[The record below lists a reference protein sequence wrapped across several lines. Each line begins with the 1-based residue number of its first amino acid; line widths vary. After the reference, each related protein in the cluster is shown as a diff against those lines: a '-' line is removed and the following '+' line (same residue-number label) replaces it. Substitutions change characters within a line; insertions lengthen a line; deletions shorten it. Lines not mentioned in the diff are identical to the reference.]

1 MRLKIGSTY
10 QKAVTIIEKLKEG
23 NASIFICGKS
33 GTGKTT
39 LSSDI
44 IIRNLLESG
53 VRIVVIDHRHAV
65 SLPADLEP
73 YVHRQD
79 VSQKPL
85 KLHLFGTSA
94 NPADASASFVD
105 TVASVIRLSDGQKPL
120 LLSLL
125 EKVLRD
131 SPAPNEALE
140 RLHLEIQNS
149 RSLAAPGLEKA
160 LTPLWGQKFFENGDF
175 EIFSGITLLE
185 LDSFPPST
193 QHIVEEVVFAAL
205 LREATRED
213 FPPTFLY
220 LDELSNFP
228 LHQTSALGKILN
240 EGRKYGLYC
249 LLVAQSICNFKAGQR
264 ILLQQCKYA
273 MYFQPADDEIR
284 MCARFISSSG
294 GTKLTSMLKSLQV
307 GEFLVSGPVYVGDSD
322 TPTTKP
328 LVAIVSHQ
336 RMSFLPVIHRRFR
349 CLLTPSQF
357 SHQHRSIFFHHWM
370 NLTVAT
376 IAMMKIPLKTMSLSQ
391 SQRMSILPC
400 QVHLVSFPLPQYRP
414 VKRSPSH
421 QSKTCPHLSKL
432 SHPSLH
438 RTGLVLVMIIIVL
451 HGHKRNPLIVPVWNL
466 ILATQILAPLYEKTT
481 NASSSLQISN
491 HKNFTS
497 IQTSIITM
505 KR

>member
-39 LSSDI
+39 LSSNI
-44 IIRNLLESG
+44 TRNLLEAAG

-79 VSQKPL
+79 VSQKPI

-94 NPADASASFVD
+94 NPADAAASFVD

-120 LLSLL
+120 LISLL
-125 EKVLRD
+125 EKSLRD
-131 SPAPNEALE
+131 SPASDEALE

-160 LTPLWGQKFFENGDF
+160 LSPLWGQKFFENGDF
-175 EIFSGITLLE
+175 EISPGITLLE
-185 LDSFPPST
+185 LGSFPSST

-205 LREATRED
+205 LREATHED

-249 LLVAQSICNFKAGQR
+249 LLVAQSIRNFKAEQR

-284 MCARFISSSG
+284 MCARLIGSSG

-328 LVAIVSHQ
+328 LVVHSKPPENVVPASDALTIPMPSDTEPILPPAQ
-336 RMSFLPVIHRRFR
+336 IDFLPPLDELDGCDDCNDEDSTQNNEFGPVTEDVYPP
-349 CLLTPSQF
+349 LPSSSCELSSASISPSKEVSEPPKQDLPTSEQIIASIASSNRPRSCYDYYSPAWPQTQPIDSSCVEFDF
-357 SHQHRSIFFHHWM
+357 SHADF
-370 NLTVAT
+370 
-376 IAMMKIPLKTMSLSQ
+376 
-391 SQRMSILPC
+391 
-400 QVHLVSFPLPQYRP
+400 
-414 VKRSPSH
+414 
-421 QSKTCPHLSKL
+421 
-432 SHPSLH
+432 
-438 RTGLVLVMIIIVL
+438 
-451 HGHKRNPLIVPVWNL
+451 
-466 ILATQILAPLYEKTT
+466 
-481 NASSSLQISN
+481 SSLVR
-491 HKNFTS
+491 KDDKRFVFTPN
-497 IQTSIITM
+497 I
-505 KR
+505 KP

>member
-1 MRLKIGSTY
+1 MKLKIGSTY

-39 LSSDI
+39 LSSNI
-44 IIRNLLESG
+44 TRNLLEAG

-79 VSQKPL
+79 VSQKPI

-94 NPADASASFVD
+94 NPADAAASFVD

-120 LLSLL
+120 LISLL
-125 EKVLRD
+125 EKSLRD
-131 SPAPNEALE
+131 SPASDEALE
-140 RLHLEIQNS
+140 RLHLEVQNS

-185 LDSFPPST
+185 LGSFPPST

-205 LREATRED
+205 LREATHED

-249 LLVAQSICNFKAGQR
+249 MLVTQSIRNFKAGQR

-273 MYFQPADDEIR
+273 MYFQPADDEVR

-307 GEFLVSGPVYVGDSD
+307 GEFMVSGPVYVGDSD

-328 LVAIVSHQ
+328 LVVHSKPPQGVIPANGTLAIPVPSDTEPI
-336 RMSFLPVIHRRFR
+336 LPPAQID
-349 CLLTPSQF
+349 LLLPLDALDDCDDEEAAPSK
-357 SHQHRSIFFHHWM
+357 SETVTENACPLLPDSPSEPSIE
-370 NLTVAT
+370 
-376 IAMMKIPLKTMSLSQ
+376 PLHLRDESSAPQVQSQ
-391 SQRMSILPC
+391 SQQMQLLRSAVFASVPMNSYYGNYNCSWPPA
-400 QVHLVSFPLPQYRP
+400 QV
-414 VKRSPSH
+414 
-421 QSKTCPHLSKL
+421 QSTTFSYPNMDFS
-432 SHPSLH
+432 
-438 RTGLVLVMIIIVL
+438 
-451 HGHKRNPLIVPVWNL
+451 PLIQSDE
-466 ILATQILAPLYEKTT
+466 A
-481 NASSSLQISN
+481 QIS
-491 HKNFTS
+491 F
-497 IQTSIITM
+497 QALITP
-505 KR
+505 

>member
-73 YVHRQD
+73 YVRRQD

-185 LDSFPPST
+185 LGSFPPST

-294 GTKLTSMLKSLQV
+294 GIKLTSMLKSLQV

-328 LVAIVSHQ
+328 LVVHSKPPEDVVPASDALTIPMPSDTEPILPPAQ
-336 RMSFLPVIHRRFR
+336 IDFLPPLDELDGCDDCNDEDSTQNNEFEPVTEDVYPPLPSSSYKLSSASISPSKEVSEPPKQD
-349 CLLTPSQF
+349 LLTPEQIIASIASSNRPRSCYDYYSPAWPQTQPIDSSCVEFDF
-357 SHQHRSIFFHHWM
+357 SHADFSFLVRKDDKRFVFTPNI
-370 NLTVAT
+370 
-376 IAMMKIPLKTMSLSQ
+376 KT
-391 SQRMSILPC
+391 
-400 QVHLVSFPLPQYRP
+400 
-414 VKRSPSH
+414 
-421 QSKTCPHLSKL
+421 
-432 SHPSLH
+432 
-438 RTGLVLVMIIIVL
+438 
-451 HGHKRNPLIVPVWNL
+451 
-466 ILATQILAPLYEKTT
+466 
-481 NASSSLQISN
+481 
-491 HKNFTS
+491 
-497 IQTSIITM
+497 
-505 KR
+505 

>member
-79 VSQKPL
+79 GSQKPL

-249 LLVAQSICNFKAGQR
+249 LVAQSICNFKAGQR

-328 LVAIVSHQ
+328 LVVHSKPPEDVVPASDSPTIPMPSDTEPILPPAQ
-336 RMSFLPVIHRRFR
+336 IDFLPPLDELDGCDDCNDEDSTQNNEFEPVTEDVYPP
-349 CLLTPSQF
+349 LPSSSCELSSASISPSKEVSEPPKQDLPTSEQIIASIASSNRPRSCYDYYSPAWPQTQPIDSSCVEFDF
-357 SHQHRSIFFHHWM
+357 SHADF
-370 NLTVAT
+370 
-376 IAMMKIPLKTMSLSQ
+376 
-391 SQRMSILPC
+391 
-400 QVHLVSFPLPQYRP
+400 
-414 VKRSPSH
+414 
-421 QSKTCPHLSKL
+421 
-432 SHPSLH
+432 
-438 RTGLVLVMIIIVL
+438 
-451 HGHKRNPLIVPVWNL
+451 
-466 ILATQILAPLYEKTT
+466 
-481 NASSSLQISN
+481 SSLVR
-491 HKNFTS
+491 KDDKRFVFTPN
-497 IQTSIITM
+497 I
-505 KR
+505 KP

>member
-39 LSSDI
+39 RSSN
-44 IIRNLLESG
+44 IIRNLLEAG

-79 VSQKPL
+79 VFQKPI

-94 NPADASASFVD
+94 NPADAAASFVD
-105 TVASVIRLSDGQKPL
+105 TVASVIGLSDGQKPL

-125 EKVLRD
+125 EKVLRN
-131 SPAPNEALE
+131 SPASDEALE
-140 RLHLEIQNS
+140 RLHLEVQNS

-185 LDSFPPST
+185 LGSFPPST

-205 LREATRED
+205 LREATHED

-249 LLVAQSICNFKAGQR
+249 MLVTQSIRNFKAGQR

-328 LVAIVSHQ
+328 LVVHSKPPEDVVPASDALTIPMPSDTEPILPPAQ
-336 RMSFLPVIHRRFR
+336 IDFLP
-349 CLLTPSQF
+349 
-357 SHQHRSIFFHHWM
+357 
-370 NLTVAT
+370 
-376 IAMMKIPLKTMSLSQ
+376 PLDELDGCDDCNDEDSTQ
-391 SQRMSILPC
+391 NNEFGPVTEDIYC

-421 QSKTCPHLSKL
+421 QSKICSHLSKL

-438 RTGLVLVMIIIVL
+438 RTGLVLIMIIIVL
-451 HGHKRNPLIVPVWNL
+451 HGHKRNPLIAPVWNS
-466 ILATQILAPLYEKTT
+466 ILATQILASLYEKMT

-491 HKNFTS
+491 PKNFTS
-497 IQTSIITM
+497 IQTSTITM

>member
-193 QHIVEEVVFAAL
+193 QHIVEEVLFAAL
-205 LREATRED
+205 LREATCED

-220 LDELSNFP
+220 LDELSNYT
-228 LHQTSALGKILN
+228 LRSSNALGRILC
-240 EGRKYGLYC
+240 EGRKQGLYA
-249 LLVAQSICNFKAGQR
+249 LLVAQSIRVFKPEQR
-264 ILLQQCKYA
+264 ILLQQCKY
-273 MYFQPADDEIR
+273 MMCFQPADEEVR
-284 MCARFISSSG
+284 MCASLLS
-294 GTKLTSMLKSLQV
+294 TKDKAKLVSTLKGLQV
-307 GEFLVSGPVYVGDSD
+307 GEFMVSGSVYVGDSD

-328 LVAIVSHQ
+328 LVVHSKSPEDVVPANGPLAIPVPSDTEPI
-336 RMSFLPVIHRRFR
+336 LPPAQID
-349 CLLTPSQF
+349 LLLPLDALDDCDDEEAAPSKPETVTENACPLLPD
-357 SHQHRSIFFHHWM
+357 SPSEPSIE
-370 NLTVAT
+370 
-376 IAMMKIPLKTMSLSQ
+376 PLHLRDESSAPQEQSQ
-391 SQRMSILPC
+391 SPQMQLLRSAVFTSVPMNSYYGNYNCSWPPA
-400 QVHLVSFPLPQYRP
+400 QVHP
-414 VKRSPSH
+414 
-421 QSKTCPHLSKL
+421 
-432 SHPSLH
+432 
-438 RTGLVLVMIIIVL
+438 
-451 HGHKRNPLIVPVWNL
+451 
-466 ILATQILAPLYEKTT
+466 ATFSYP
-481 NASSSLQISN
+481 NMDFSSLIQQDDAQIS
-491 HKNFTS
+491 F
-497 IQTSIITM
+497 QALITP
-505 KR
+505 

>member
-39 LSSDI
+39 LSSDT

-65 SLPADLEP
+65 SLPAELEP

-79 VSQKPL
+79 VSQKPI

-94 NPADASASFVD
+94 NPADAATSFVD

-185 LDSFPPST
+185 LGSFPPST

-205 LREATRED
+205 LQEATHED

-249 LLVAQSICNFKAGQR
+249 MLVAQSIRNFKAGQR

-284 MCARFISSSG
+284 VCARLISSSG

-328 LVAIVSHQ
+328 LVVHSKPPEDVVPASDSPTIPMPSDTEPILPPAQ
-336 RMSFLPVIHRRFR
+336 IDFLPPLDELDGCDDCNDEDSTQNNEFEPVTADVYPP
-349 CLLTPSQF
+349 LPSSSCEPSSASISPSKEVSDPPKQDLPTSEQIIASIASSNRPRSCYDYYSPAWPQTQPIDSSGVKFDF
-357 SHQHRSIFFHHWM
+357 SHADFS
-370 NLTVAT
+370 
-376 IAMMKIPLKTMSLSQ
+376 PLVRKDD
-391 SQRMSILPC
+391 
-400 QVHLVSFPLPQYRP
+400 
-414 VKRSPSH
+414 KRF
-421 QSKTCPHLSKL
+421 
-432 SHPSLH
+432 
-438 RTGLVLVMIIIVL
+438 V
-451 HGHKRNPLIVPVWNL
+451 
-466 ILATQILAPLYEKTT
+466 
-481 NASSSLQISN
+481 
-491 HKNFTS
+491 FTPN
-497 IQTSIITM
+497 I
-505 KR
+505 KP

>member
-39 LSSDI
+39 LSSDT

-65 SLPADLEP
+65 SLPAELEP

-79 VSQKPL
+79 VSQKPI

-94 NPADASASFVD
+94 NPADAATSFVD

-185 LDSFPPST
+185 LGSFPPST
-193 QHIVEEVVFAAL
+193 QRIVEEVVFAAL
-205 LREATRED
+205 LREATHED

-249 LLVAQSICNFKAGQR
+249 LLVAQSIRNFKAGQR

-273 MYFQPADDEIR
+273 MYFQPADDEVR
-284 MCARFISSSG
+284 MCARFISSSD

-328 LVAIVSHQ
+328 LVVHSKPPEDVVPASDALTIPMPSDTEPILPPAQ
-336 RMSFLPVIHRRFR
+336 IDFLPPLDELDGCDDCNDEDSTQNNEFGPVTEDVYPPLPSSSCELSSVSISPSKEVSEPPKQD
-349 CLLTPSQF
+349 LLTPEQIIASIASSNRPRSCYDYYSPAWPQTQPIDSSCVEFDF
-357 SHQHRSIFFHHWM
+357 SHADFS
-370 NLTVAT
+370 
-376 IAMMKIPLKTMSLSQ
+376 PLVRKDDKRFVFTPNIKT
-391 SQRMSILPC
+391 
-400 QVHLVSFPLPQYRP
+400 
-414 VKRSPSH
+414 
-421 QSKTCPHLSKL
+421 
-432 SHPSLH
+432 
-438 RTGLVLVMIIIVL
+438 
-451 HGHKRNPLIVPVWNL
+451 
-466 ILATQILAPLYEKTT
+466 
-481 NASSSLQISN
+481 
-491 HKNFTS
+491 
-497 IQTSIITM
+497 
-505 KR
+505 

>member
-1 MRLKIGSTY
+1 MRLKIGSTC

-39 LSSDI
+39 LSSNI
-44 IIRNLLESG
+44 TRNLLEAG

-79 VSQKPL
+79 VSQKPI

-94 NPADASASFVD
+94 NPTDAAASFVD

-120 LLSLL
+120 LISLL
-125 EKVLRD
+125 EKALRD

-160 LTPLWGQKFFENGDF
+160 LSPLWGQKFFENGDF

-185 LDSFPPST
+185 LGSFPPST

-205 LREATRED
+205 LREATHED

-249 LLVAQSICNFKAGQR
+249 MLVTQSIRNFKAGQR

-294 GTKLTSMLKSLQV
+294 GIKLTSMLKSLQV

-328 LVAIVSHQ
+328 LVVHSKPPEDVVPASDALTIPMPSDTEPILPPAQ
-336 RMSFLPVIHRRFR
+336 IDFLPPLDELDGCDDCNDEDSTQNNEFEPVTEDVYPPLPSSSYKLSSASISPSKEVSEPPKQD
-349 CLLTPSQF
+349 LLTPEQIIASIASSNRPRSCYDYYSPAWPQTQPIDSSCVEFDF
-357 SHQHRSIFFHHWM
+357 SHADF
-370 NLTVAT
+370 
-376 IAMMKIPLKTMSLSQ
+376 
-391 SQRMSILPC
+391 
-400 QVHLVSFPLPQYRP
+400 
-414 VKRSPSH
+414 
-421 QSKTCPHLSKL
+421 
-432 SHPSLH
+432 
-438 RTGLVLVMIIIVL
+438 
-451 HGHKRNPLIVPVWNL
+451 
-466 ILATQILAPLYEKTT
+466 
-481 NASSSLQISN
+481 SSLVR
-491 HKNFTS
+491 KDDKRFVFTPN
-497 IQTSIITM
+497 IKT
-505 KR
+505 

>member
-10 QKAVTIIEKLKEG
+10 QKSVTIAETLKEG

-39 LSSDI
+39 LSSDTI
-44 IIRNLLESG
+44 TRNLLESS

-65 SLPADLEP
+65 SLPANLEP

-79 VSQKPL
+79 VSQKPI

-94 NPADASASFVD
+94 NPADAAASFVD

-125 EKVLRD
+125 EKSLRD
-131 SPAPNEALE
+131 SPASDEALE
-140 RLHLEIQNS
+140 RLHLEVQNS

-185 LDSFPPST
+185 LGSFPPST

-205 LREATRED
+205 LREATHED

-228 LHQTSALGKILN
+228 LHQTSTLGKILN

-249 LLVAQSICNFKAGQR
+249 LLVAQSIRNFKAEQR

-273 MYFQPADDEIR
+273 MYFQSADDEIR
-284 MCARFISSSG
+284 MCARLISSSG

-328 LVAIVSHQ
+328 LVVHSKPPEDVVPASDALTIPMPSDTEPILPPAQIDFLPPLDELDGCDDCNDEDSTQNNEFEPVTEDIYPPLPSSSYKLSSASISPSKEVSEPPKQDLPTSEQIIASIASSNRPRSCYDYYSPAWPQTQPIDSSCVEFDFSHADF
-336 RMSFLPVIHRRFR
+336 SFLIREDDKRFVF
-349 CLLTPSQF
+349 TPN
-357 SHQHRSIFFHHWM
+357 I
-370 NLTVAT
+370 
-376 IAMMKIPLKTMSLSQ
+376 KP
-391 SQRMSILPC
+391 
-400 QVHLVSFPLPQYRP
+400 
-414 VKRSPSH
+414 
-421 QSKTCPHLSKL
+421 
-432 SHPSLH
+432 
-438 RTGLVLVMIIIVL
+438 
-451 HGHKRNPLIVPVWNL
+451 
-466 ILATQILAPLYEKTT
+466 
-481 NASSSLQISN
+481 
-491 HKNFTS
+491 
-497 IQTSIITM
+497 
-505 KR
+505 

>member
-1 MRLKIGSTY
+1 M
-10 QKAVTIIEKLKEG
+10 
-23 NASIFICGKS
+23 
-33 GTGKTT
+33 
-39 LSSDI
+39 
-44 IIRNLLESG
+44 
-53 VRIVVIDHRHAV
+53 
-65 SLPADLEP
+65 
-73 YVHRQD
+73 HRQD

-185 LDSFPPST
+185 LGSFPPST

-249 LLVAQSICNFKAGQR
+249 LLVAQSIRNFKAEQR

-273 MYFQPADDEIR
+273 MYFQPADDEVR

-294 GTKLTSMLKSLQV
+294 GIKLTSMLKSLQV

-328 LVAIVSHQ
+328 LVVHSKPPEDVVPASDSPTIPMPSDTEPILPPAQ
-336 RMSFLPVIHRRFR
+336 IDFLPPLDELDGCDDCNDEDSTQNNEFGPVTEDVYPPLPSSSCELSSASISPSKEVSEPPKQD
-349 CLLTPSQF
+349 LLTPEQIIASIASSNRPHSCYDYYSPAWPQTQPIDSSGVEFDF
-357 SHQHRSIFFHHWM
+357 SHADFS
-370 NLTVAT
+370 
-376 IAMMKIPLKTMSLSQ
+376 PLVRKDDKRFVFTPNIKT
-391 SQRMSILPC
+391 
-400 QVHLVSFPLPQYRP
+400 
-414 VKRSPSH
+414 
-421 QSKTCPHLSKL
+421 
-432 SHPSLH
+432 
-438 RTGLVLVMIIIVL
+438 
-451 HGHKRNPLIVPVWNL
+451 
-466 ILATQILAPLYEKTT
+466 
-481 NASSSLQISN
+481 
-491 HKNFTS
+491 
-497 IQTSIITM
+497 
-505 KR
+505 

>member
-39 LSSDI
+39 LSSNI
-44 IIRNLLESG
+44 TRNLLEAG

-79 VSQKPL
+79 VSQKPI

-94 NPADASASFVD
+94 NPADAAASFVD

-120 LLSLL
+120 LISLL
-125 EKVLRD
+125 EKSLRD
-131 SPAPNEALE
+131 SPASDEALE
-140 RLHLEIQNS
+140 RLHLEVQNS

-185 LDSFPPST
+185 LGSFPPST

-205 LREATRED
+205 LREATHED

-249 LLVAQSICNFKAGQR
+249 MLVTQSIRNFKAGQR

-328 LVAIVSHQ
+328 LVVHSKPPEDVVPASDALTIPMPSDTEPILPPAQ
-336 RMSFLPVIHRRFR
+336 IDFLP
-349 CLLTPSQF
+349 
-357 SHQHRSIFFHHWM
+357 
-370 NLTVAT
+370 
-376 IAMMKIPLKTMSLSQ
+376 PLDELDGCDDCNDEDSTQ
-391 SQRMSILPC
+391 NNEFGPVTEDIYC

-421 QSKTCPHLSKL
+421 QSKICSHLSKL

-438 RTGLVLVMIIIVL
+438 RTGLVLIIIIIVL
-451 HGHKRNPLIVPVWNL
+451 HGHKRNPLIAPVWNS

-481 NASSSLQISN
+481 NASSSLQISR

>member
-39 LSSDI
+39 LSSNI
-44 IIRNLLESG
+44 TRNLLETG

-79 VSQKPL
+79 VSQEPL
-85 KLHLFGTSA
+85 KLHLFGASD
-94 NPADASASFVD
+94 NPADAAASFVD

-120 LLSLL
+120 LISLL
-125 EKVLRD
+125 EKALRD

-160 LTPLWGQKFFENGDF
+160 LSPLWGQKFFENGDF
-175 EIFSGITLLE
+175 EISPGITLLE
-185 LDSFPPST
+185 LGSFPSST

-205 LREATRED
+205 LREATHED

-249 LLVAQSICNFKAGQR
+249 LLVAQSIRNFKAEQR

-284 MCARFISSSG
+284 MCARLIGSSG

-307 GEFLVSGPVYVGDSD
+307 GEFMVSGPVYVGDSD

-328 LVAIVSHQ
+328 LVVHSKSPEDVVPASDALTIPMPSDTEPILPPAQ
-336 RMSFLPVIHRRFR
+336 IDFLPPLDELDGCDDCNDEDSTQNNEFEPVTEDVHPP
-349 CLLTPSQF
+349 LPSSSCEPSSASISPSKEVSEPPKQDLPKSEQIIASIASSNRPRSCYDYYSPAWPQTQPIDSSCVEFDF
-357 SHQHRSIFFHHWM
+357 SHADF
-370 NLTVAT
+370 
-376 IAMMKIPLKTMSLSQ
+376 
-391 SQRMSILPC
+391 
-400 QVHLVSFPLPQYRP
+400 
-414 VKRSPSH
+414 
-421 QSKTCPHLSKL
+421 
-432 SHPSLH
+432 
-438 RTGLVLVMIIIVL
+438 
-451 HGHKRNPLIVPVWNL
+451 
-466 ILATQILAPLYEKTT
+466 
-481 NASSSLQISN
+481 SSLVR
-491 HKNFTS
+491 KDDKRFVFTPN
-497 IQTSIITM
+497 I
-505 KR
+505 KP

>member
-10 QKAVTIIEKLKEG
+10 QKAVTIAETLKEG

-39 LSSDI
+39 LSSDTI
-44 IIRNLLESG
+44 TRNLLESS

-65 SLPADLEP
+65 SLPANLEP

-79 VSQKPL
+79 VSQKPI

-94 NPADASASFVD
+94 NPADAAASFVD

-125 EKVLRD
+125 EKSLRD
-131 SPAPNEALE
+131 SPASDEALE

-149 RSLAAPGLEKA
+149 RSPAAPGLEKA

-185 LDSFPPST
+185 LGSFPPST

-205 LREATRED
+205 LREATHED

-249 LLVAQSICNFKAGQR
+249 LLVAQSIRNFKAGQR

-273 MYFQPADDEIR
+273 MYFQPADDEVR

-294 GTKLTSMLKSLQV
+294 GIKLTSMLKSLQV

-328 LVAIVSHQ
+328 LVVHSKPPENVVPASDSPTIPMPSDTEPILPPAQ
-336 RMSFLPVIHRRFR
+336 IDFLPPLDELDGCDDCNDEDSTQNNEFEPVTEDVYPPLPSSSYKLSSASISPSKEVSEPPKQD
-349 CLLTPSQF
+349 LLTPEQIIASIASSNRPRSCYDYYSPAWPQTQPIDSSCVEFDF
-357 SHQHRSIFFHHWM
+357 SHADFS
-370 NLTVAT
+370 
-376 IAMMKIPLKTMSLSQ
+376 PLVRKDDKRFVFTPNIKT
-391 SQRMSILPC
+391 
-400 QVHLVSFPLPQYRP
+400 
-414 VKRSPSH
+414 
-421 QSKTCPHLSKL
+421 
-432 SHPSLH
+432 
-438 RTGLVLVMIIIVL
+438 
-451 HGHKRNPLIVPVWNL
+451 
-466 ILATQILAPLYEKTT
+466 
-481 NASSSLQISN
+481 
-491 HKNFTS
+491 
-497 IQTSIITM
+497 
-505 KR
+505 

>member
-185 LDSFPPST
+185 LGSFPPST

-273 MYFQPADDEIR
+273 MYFQPADDEVR

-294 GTKLTSMLKSLQV
+294 GIKLTSMLKSLQV
-307 GEFLVSGPVYVGDSD
+307 GEFLVSGPVYVGNSD

-328 LVAIVSHQ
+328 LVVHSKPPEDVVPASDALTIPMPSDTEPILPPAQ
-336 RMSFLPVIHRRFR
+336 IDFLPPLDELDGCDDCNDEDSTQNNEFEPVTEDVYPPLPSSSCELSSASISPSKEVSEPPKQD
-349 CLLTPSQF
+349 LLTPEQIIASIASSNRPRSCYDYYSPAWPQTQPIDSSCVEFDF
-357 SHQHRSIFFHHWM
+357 SHADFS
-370 NLTVAT
+370 
-376 IAMMKIPLKTMSLSQ
+376 PLVRKDDKRFVFTPNIKT
-391 SQRMSILPC
+391 
-400 QVHLVSFPLPQYRP
+400 
-414 VKRSPSH
+414 
-421 QSKTCPHLSKL
+421 
-432 SHPSLH
+432 
-438 RTGLVLVMIIIVL
+438 
-451 HGHKRNPLIVPVWNL
+451 
-466 ILATQILAPLYEKTT
+466 
-481 NASSSLQISN
+481 
-491 HKNFTS
+491 
-497 IQTSIITM
+497 
-505 KR
+505 

>member
-39 LSSDI
+39 LSSNI
-44 IIRNLLESG
+44 TRNLLEAAG

-85 KLHLFGTSA
+85 KLHLFGASD
-94 NPADASASFVD
+94 NPADAAASFVD

-120 LLSLL
+120 LISLL
-125 EKVLRD
+125 EKSLRD

-160 LTPLWGQKFFENGDF
+160 LSPLWGQKFFENGDF
-175 EIFSGITLLE
+175 EISPGITLLE
-185 LDSFPPST
+185 LGSFPSST

-205 LREATRED
+205 LREATHED

-249 LLVAQSICNFKAGQR
+249 LLVAQSIRVFKSEQR
-264 ILLQQCKYA
+264 ILLQQCKYI
-273 MYFQPADDEIR
+273 MYFQPADEEVR
-284 MCARFISSSG
+284 MCARLISSSG
-294 GTKLTSMLKSLQV
+294 GTKLTSILKSLQV
-307 GEFLVSGPVYVGDSD
+307 GEFMVSGPVYVGDSD

-328 LVAIVSHQ
+328 LVVHSKPPEDVVPASDALTIPMPYDTEPILPPAQ
-336 RMSFLPVIHRRFR
+336 IDFLPPLDELDGCDDCNDEDSTQNNEFGPVTEDVYPPLPSSSCELSSASISPSKEVSEPPKQD
-349 CLLTPSQF
+349 LLTPEQIIASIASSNRPRSYYDYYSPAWPQAQPIDSSGVEFDF
-357 SHQHRSIFFHHWM
+357 SHADFSLLVRKDDKRFVFTPNI
-370 NLTVAT
+370 
-376 IAMMKIPLKTMSLSQ
+376 KT
-391 SQRMSILPC
+391 
-400 QVHLVSFPLPQYRP
+400 
-414 VKRSPSH
+414 
-421 QSKTCPHLSKL
+421 
-432 SHPSLH
+432 
-438 RTGLVLVMIIIVL
+438 
-451 HGHKRNPLIVPVWNL
+451 
-466 ILATQILAPLYEKTT
+466 
-481 NASSSLQISN
+481 
-491 HKNFTS
+491 
-497 IQTSIITM
+497 
-505 KR
+505 

>member
-33 GTGKTT
+33 GVGKST
-39 LSSDI
+39 LYSN
-44 IIRNLLESG
+44 IIRNLLEAG

-79 VSQKPL
+79 MFQKPI

-94 NPADASASFVD
+94 NPADAAASFVD
-105 TVASVIRLSDGQKPL
+105 TVASVIGLSDGQKPL

-125 EKVLRD
+125 EKVLRN
-131 SPAPNEALE
+131 SPASDEALE
-140 RLHLEIQNS
+140 RLHLEVQNS

-185 LDSFPPST
+185 LGSFPPST

-205 LREATRED
+205 LREATHED

-249 LLVAQSICNFKAGQR
+249 LLVAQSIRNFKAEQR
-264 ILLQQCKYA
+264 ILLQQCKYI
-273 MYFQPADDEIR
+273 MYFQPADEEVR
-284 MCARFISSSG
+284 MCASLLS
-294 GTKLTSMLKSLQV
+294 TKDKAKLVSTLKRLQV
-307 GEFLVSGPVYVGDSD
+307 GEFMVSGSVYVGDSD

-328 LVAIVSHQ
+328 LVVHSKPPEDVVPASDSPTIPMPSDTEPILPPAQ
-336 RMSFLPVIHRRFR
+336 IDFLPPLDELDGCDDCNDEDSTQNNEFGPVTEDVYPPLPSSSCELSSASISPSKEVSEPPKQD
-349 CLLTPSQF
+349 LLTPEQIIASIASSNRPRSCYDYYSPAWPQSQPIDSSGVEFDF
-357 SHQHRSIFFHHWM
+357 SHADFS
-370 NLTVAT
+370 
-376 IAMMKIPLKTMSLSQ
+376 PLVRKDDKRFVFTPNIKT
-391 SQRMSILPC
+391 
-400 QVHLVSFPLPQYRP
+400 
-414 VKRSPSH
+414 
-421 QSKTCPHLSKL
+421 
-432 SHPSLH
+432 
-438 RTGLVLVMIIIVL
+438 
-451 HGHKRNPLIVPVWNL
+451 
-466 ILATQILAPLYEKTT
+466 
-481 NASSSLQISN
+481 
-491 HKNFTS
+491 
-497 IQTSIITM
+497 
-505 KR
+505 

>member
-39 LSSDI
+39 LSSNI
-44 IIRNLLESG
+44 TRNLLEAG

-94 NPADASASFVD
+94 NPADAAASFVD

-125 EKVLRD
+125 EKSLRD

-185 LDSFPPST
+185 LGSFPPST
-193 QHIVEEVVFAAL
+193 QRIVEEVVFAAL
-205 LREATRED
+205 LREATHED

-249 LLVAQSICNFKAGQR
+249 LLVAQSIRNFKAGQR

-273 MYFQPADDEIR
+273 MYFQPADDEVR
-284 MCARFISSSG
+284 MCARFISSSS
-294 GTKLTSMLKSLQV
+294 GTKLTSLLKSLQV

-328 LVAIVSHQ
+328 LVVHSKPPEDVVPASDSPTIPMPSDTEPILPPAQIDFLPPLDELDGCDDCNDEDSTQNNEFEPVTEDVYPPLPSSSCELSSASISPSKEVSEPPKQDLPTSEQIIASIASSNRPRSCYDYYSPAWPQTQPIDSSCVEFDFSHADF
-336 RMSFLPVIHRRFR
+336 SFLVRKDDKRFVF
-349 CLLTPSQF
+349 TPN
-357 SHQHRSIFFHHWM
+357 I
-370 NLTVAT
+370 
-376 IAMMKIPLKTMSLSQ
+376 KP
-391 SQRMSILPC
+391 
-400 QVHLVSFPLPQYRP
+400 
-414 VKRSPSH
+414 
-421 QSKTCPHLSKL
+421 
-432 SHPSLH
+432 
-438 RTGLVLVMIIIVL
+438 
-451 HGHKRNPLIVPVWNL
+451 
-466 ILATQILAPLYEKTT
+466 
-481 NASSSLQISN
+481 
-491 HKNFTS
+491 
-497 IQTSIITM
+497 
-505 KR
+505 

>member
-65 SLPADLEP
+65 SLPTDLEP

-160 LTPLWGQKFFENGDF
+160 LSPLWGQKFFENGDF
-175 EIFSGITLLE
+175 EISPGITLLE
-185 LDSFPPST
+185 LGSFPSST

-205 LREATRED
+205 LREATHED

-249 LLVAQSICNFKAGQR
+249 LLVAQSIRNFKAEQR

-284 MCARFISSSG
+284 MCARLIGSSG

-328 LVAIVSHQ
+328 LVVHSKPPENVVPASDALTIPMPSDTEPILPPAQ
-336 RMSFLPVIHRRFR
+336 IDFLPPLDELDGCDDCNDEDSTQNNEFEPVTEDVYPPLPSSSYKLSSASISPSKEVSEPPKQD
-349 CLLTPSQF
+349 LLTPEQIIASIASSNRPRSCYDYYSPAWPQTQPIDSSCVEFDF
-357 SHQHRSIFFHHWM
+357 SHADF
-370 NLTVAT
+370 
-376 IAMMKIPLKTMSLSQ
+376 
-391 SQRMSILPC
+391 
-400 QVHLVSFPLPQYRP
+400 
-414 VKRSPSH
+414 
-421 QSKTCPHLSKL
+421 
-432 SHPSLH
+432 
-438 RTGLVLVMIIIVL
+438 
-451 HGHKRNPLIVPVWNL
+451 
-466 ILATQILAPLYEKTT
+466 
-481 NASSSLQISN
+481 SSLVR
-491 HKNFTS
+491 KDDKRFVFTPN
-497 IQTSIITM
+497 I
-505 KR
+505 KP

>member
-39 LSSDI
+39 LSSNI
-44 IIRNLLESG
+44 TRNLLEAG

-79 VSQKPL
+79 VSQKPI

-94 NPADASASFVD
+94 NPADAAASFVD

-120 LLSLL
+120 LISLL
-125 EKVLRD
+125 EKSLRD
-131 SPAPNEALE
+131 SPASDEALE
-140 RLHLEIQNS
+140 RLHLEVQNS

-185 LDSFPPST
+185 LGSFPPST

-205 LREATRED
+205 LREATHED

-249 LLVAQSICNFKAGQR
+249 MLVTQSIRNFKAEQR
-264 ILLQQCKYA
+264 ILLQQCKYT
-273 MYFQPADDEIR
+273 MYFQPADDEVR
-284 MCARFISSSG
+284 MCSRFISSSG

-328 LVAIVSHQ
+328 LVIHSKPPEDVVPASDALTIPMPSNTEPILPPAQ
-336 RMSFLPVIHRRFR
+336 IDFLPPLDELDGCDDCNDEDSTQNNEFGPVTEDVYPPLPSSSCELSSVSISPSKEVSEPPKQD
-349 CLLTPSQF
+349 LLTPEQIIASIASSNRPRSCYDYYSPAWPQTQPIDSSCVEFDF
-357 SHQHRSIFFHHWM
+357 SHADFS
-370 NLTVAT
+370 
-376 IAMMKIPLKTMSLSQ
+376 PLVRKDDKRFVFTPNIKT
-391 SQRMSILPC
+391 
-400 QVHLVSFPLPQYRP
+400 
-414 VKRSPSH
+414 
-421 QSKTCPHLSKL
+421 
-432 SHPSLH
+432 
-438 RTGLVLVMIIIVL
+438 
-451 HGHKRNPLIVPVWNL
+451 
-466 ILATQILAPLYEKTT
+466 
-481 NASSSLQISN
+481 
-491 HKNFTS
+491 
-497 IQTSIITM
+497 
-505 KR
+505 

>member
-39 LSSDI
+39 LSSNI
-44 IIRNLLESG
+44 TRNLLETG

-79 VSQKPL
+79 VSQKPI

-94 NPADASASFVD
+94 NPADAATSFVD

-120 LLSLL
+120 LISLL
-125 EKVLRD
+125 EKSLRD
-131 SPAPNEALE
+131 SPASDEALE
-140 RLHLEIQNS
+140 RLHLEVQNS

-175 EIFSGITLLE
+175 KIFSGITLLE
-185 LDSFPPST
+185 LGSFPPST

-205 LREATRED
+205 LREATHED

-249 LLVAQSICNFKAGQR
+249 LLVAQSIRVFKSEQR
-264 ILLQQCKYA
+264 ILLQQCKY
-273 MYFQPADDEIR
+273 MMCFQPADEEVR
-284 MCARFISSSG
+284 MCARLISSSG

-328 LVAIVSHQ
+328 LVVHSKPPEDVVPASDALTIPMPYDTEPILPPAQ
-336 RMSFLPVIHRRFR
+336 IDFLPPLDELDGCDDCNDEDSTQNNEFGPVTEDVYPPLPSSSCELSSVSISPSKEVSEPPKQD
-349 CLLTPSQF
+349 LLTPEQIIASIASSNRPRSYYDYYSPAWPQAQPIDSSGVEFDF
-357 SHQHRSIFFHHWM
+357 SHADFS
-370 NLTVAT
+370 
-376 IAMMKIPLKTMSLSQ
+376 PLVRKDDKRFVFTPNIKT
-391 SQRMSILPC
+391 
-400 QVHLVSFPLPQYRP
+400 
-414 VKRSPSH
+414 
-421 QSKTCPHLSKL
+421 
-432 SHPSLH
+432 
-438 RTGLVLVMIIIVL
+438 
-451 HGHKRNPLIVPVWNL
+451 
-466 ILATQILAPLYEKTT
+466 
-481 NASSSLQISN
+481 
-491 HKNFTS
+491 
-497 IQTSIITM
+497 
-505 KR
+505 

>member
-39 LSSDI
+39 LSSDT
-44 IIRNLLESG
+44 IIRNLLEPG

-185 LDSFPPST
+185 LGSFPPST

-249 LLVAQSICNFKAGQR
+249 LLVAQSIRNFKAGQR

-273 MYFQPADDEIR
+273 MYFQPADDEVR

-294 GTKLTSMLKSLQV
+294 GIKLTSMLKSLQV

-328 LVAIVSHQ
+328 LVVHSKPPEDVVPASDALTIPMPSNTEPILPPAQ
-336 RMSFLPVIHRRFR
+336 IDFLPPLDELDGCDDCNDEDSTQNNEFGPVTEDVYPPLPSSSCELSSVSISPSKEVSEPPKQD
-349 CLLTPSQF
+349 LLTPEQIIASIASSNRPRSCYDYYSPAWPQTQPIDSSCVEFDF
-357 SHQHRSIFFHHWM
+357 SHADFS
-370 NLTVAT
+370 
-376 IAMMKIPLKTMSLSQ
+376 PLVRKDDKRFVFTPNIKT
-391 SQRMSILPC
+391 
-400 QVHLVSFPLPQYRP
+400 
-414 VKRSPSH
+414 
-421 QSKTCPHLSKL
+421 
-432 SHPSLH
+432 
-438 RTGLVLVMIIIVL
+438 
-451 HGHKRNPLIVPVWNL
+451 
-466 ILATQILAPLYEKTT
+466 
-481 NASSSLQISN
+481 
-491 HKNFTS
+491 
-497 IQTSIITM
+497 
-505 KR
+505 